1 LLSAYLLLFQWDEED
16 ANWKKFQGLAKKMV
30 TDSNAVAQEK
40 GLEACLLFVENCKTS
55 PKTAGEVVDG
65 LVNKC
70 VAAPKTR
77 TKELA
82 SQICLLYCEVEAH
95 EKVIEQLLA
104 GLTQKNPKVVSGC
117 VAIVTNCLAA
127 FGAKVIKVSPL
138 LKAILPLLDNR
149 DKEVRDQGKR
159 LIVESYRWIGDVMKS
174 QLTGLK
180 PVQLAELET
189 EFANLEGAGRAKPER
204 WLRSAGPPRPEKGA
218 EGGDNEGAE
227 GEEDEED
234 SQESNLDPYELLDPV
249 DILSKL
255 PKNFFE
261 QVPLRIDFFKY
272 S

>member
-1 LLSAYLLLFQWDEED
+1 
-16 ANWKKFQGLAKKMV
+16 MV

-40 GLEACLLFVENCKTS
+40 GLESCLLFVENCKTS

-82 SQICLLYCEVEAH
+82 SQICLMYCEVEAH
-95 EKVIEQLLA
+95 EKVIEQLLG

-138 LKAILPLLDNR
+138 LKAILPLLDHR

-159 LIVESYRWIGDVMKS
+159 LIVESFRWIGDVMKV

-180 PVQLAELET
+180 PVQLTELET
-189 EFANLEGAGRAKPER
+189 VFGNLEGVGRAKPER
-204 WLRSAGPPRPEKGA
+204 WLRSAGPPRQEKA
-218 EGGDNEGAE
+218 EGGAEVEGDDGDE
-227 GEEDEED
+227 GEDD
-234 SQESNLDPYELLDPV
+234 SQDSNLDPYDLLDPV
-249 DILSKL
+249 DILSKM
-255 PKNFFE
+255 PKNFYE
-261 QVPLRIDFFKY
+261 QVRRYCNVFISFK
-272 S
+272 

>member
-1 LLSAYLLLFQWDEED
+1 
-16 ANWKKFQGLAKKMV
+16 MV

-40 GLEACLLFVENCKTS
+40 GLESCLLFVENCKTS

-82 SQICLLYCEVEAH
+82 SQICLMYCEVEAH
-95 EKVIEQLLA
+95 EKVIEQLLG

-138 LKAILPLLDNR
+138 LKAILPLLDHR

-159 LIVESYRWIGDVMKS
+159 LIVESFRWIGDVMKV

-180 PVQLAELET
+180 PVQLTELET
-189 EFANLEGAGRAKPER
+189 EFGNLEGVGRAKPER
-204 WLRSAGPPRPEKGA
+204 WLRSAGPPRQEKA
-218 EGGDNEGAE
+218 EGGAEVEGDDGDE
-227 GEEDEED
+227 GEDD
-234 SQESNLDPYELLDPV
+234 SQDSNLDPYDLLDPV
-249 DILSKL
+249 DILSKM
-255 PKNFFE
+255 PKNFYE
-261 QVPLRIDFFKY
+261 QVRRYCNFFISFK
-272 S
+272 